1 MSKSLLFIYNFVI
14 SKIKV
19 GEYYLWMKQVSAP
32 SLGYS
37 PLSKQVIKKKN
48 VKKKVIKKKV
58 IKEKIVKKKVIK
70 IKALNLKAV
79 NLKILSGKRMTNSI
93 WSVKSIGFL

>member
-19 GEYYLWMKQVSAP
+19 GEYYLWMKQIPAP

-37 PLSKQVIKKKN
+37 PLSKQVIKKKI

-58 IKEKIVKKKVIK
+58 IKGKIVKKKVIK

-79 NLKILSGKRMTNSI
+79 NLKILSGKRMTSSI
-93 WSVKSIGFL
+93 LSARSIGFL